1 MLLEDTR
8 KSSPARG
15 NTPPPQVMPTLKYT
29 NQRGSLT
36 NEETTEVDMWLVQI
50 DERVS
55 GFAYQQERDCD
66 VVFGD

>member
-36 NEETTEVDMWLVQI
+36 NEETTEVDM
-50 DERVS
+50 
-55 GFAYQQERDCD
+55 
-66 VVFGD
+66 